1 MNKINEKYKEVKGK
15 YDVIIIGAG
24 LVGSIIARWL
34 SKYNLNIL
42 LIDKEPDV
50 GTGTSK
56 ANTAIIHAGYDSP
69 FGTLRGKLVVDGNRM
84 FYQMC
89 EELEVPYKMCGTY
102 VVALTDE
109 DIKTLEK
116 LMENGR
122 KKGVPGLE
130 IISGEEM
137 RHREP
142 YINPDVKGALYA
154 PTGGIG
160 DPFMLTVAA
169 AENAV
174 MNPQYFGGT

>member
-1 MNKINEKYKEVKGK
+1 
-15 YDVIIIGAG
+15 
-24 LVGSIIARWL
+24 
-34 SKYNLNIL
+34 
-42 LIDKEPDV
+42 
-50 GTGTSK
+50 
-56 ANTAIIHAGYDSP
+56 
-69 FGTLRGKLVVDGNRM
+69 
-84 FYQMC
+84 YQTC

-142 YINPDVKGALYA
+142 YINPDVKG
-154 PTGGIG
+154 
-160 DPFMLTVAA
+160 
-169 AENAV
+169 
-174 MNPQYFGGT
+174 